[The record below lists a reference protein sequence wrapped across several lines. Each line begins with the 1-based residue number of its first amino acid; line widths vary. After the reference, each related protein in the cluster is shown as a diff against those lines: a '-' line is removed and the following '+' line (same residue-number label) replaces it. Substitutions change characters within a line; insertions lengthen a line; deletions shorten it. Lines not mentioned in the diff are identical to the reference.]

1 MLLLLTCRACYEKGT
16 VAGLACDKSVD
27 APIAVGKF
35 ARARVAAPEGAGP
48 ATSAH
53 LVWLRRS
60 APEIPVRVTVKPST
74 ELAGAANPGSRN
86 RFGRQSARAETA
98 PPARANTVSRCSH
111 PAADRVGRTRT
122 CR

>member
-27 APIAVGKF
+27 PPIGVEEF

-60 APEIPVRVTVKPST
+60 APEIPVRVTEKPSS
-74 ELAGAANPGSRN
+74 ELAGAAHPGSRN
-86 RFGRQSARAETA
+86 RFGRQSARAQTA
-98 PPARANTVSRCSH
+98 PPVRANTVSRCSH
-111 PAADRVGRTRT
+111 PAADPVGRMRT
-122 CR
+122 CP

>member
-27 APIAVGKF
+27 PPIGVGKF

-60 APEIPVRVTVKPST
+60 APEIPVRVTV
-74 ELAGAANPGSRN
+74 PGE
-86 RFGRQSARAETA
+86 GYGETL
-98 PPARANTVSRCSH
+98 H
-111 PAADRVGRTRT
+111 RVGRGREP
-122 CR
+122 RLQKPIWPPVSSRRDSAPSPR